1 MNSDHPVLNL
11 IAEITSALT
20 GRQGPLIVEQTLSYL
35 AEMDL
40 STESMLQSDPSIPAK
55 FANDLDVAIK
65 HSPPQLN
72 ALAGPIYKSKQPT
85 E

>member
-40 STESMLQSDPSIPAK
+40 STESMLQSDP
-55 FANDLDVAIK
+55 
-65 HSPPQLN
+65 
-72 ALAGPIYKSKQPT
+72 
-85 E
+85 